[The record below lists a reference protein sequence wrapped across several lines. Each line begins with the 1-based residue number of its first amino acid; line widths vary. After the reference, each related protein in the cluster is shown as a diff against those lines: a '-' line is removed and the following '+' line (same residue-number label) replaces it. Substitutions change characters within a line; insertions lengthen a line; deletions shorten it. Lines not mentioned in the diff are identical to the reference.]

1 MLCASPK
8 PQSYVLQPMTIY
20 VYMMNAPLLLKK
32 KQKTKSP
39 PIQNLSSKLN
49 RQDLQI
55 KSLDTCQLEYTLLY

>member
-32 KQKTKSP
+32 KTQIP